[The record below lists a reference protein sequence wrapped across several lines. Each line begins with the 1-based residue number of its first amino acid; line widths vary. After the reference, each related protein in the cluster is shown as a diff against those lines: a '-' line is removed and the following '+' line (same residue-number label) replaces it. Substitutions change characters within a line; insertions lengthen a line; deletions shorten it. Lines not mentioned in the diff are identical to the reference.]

1 MRSSRKRPA
10 RTSAARSDA
19 LELAR
24 LEHAQELD
32 LHGGVDLA
40 DLVEEE
46 RAAARELEAALA
58 LGDRAREGALFVAEE
73 LALEQL
79 PRERGAVDGDER
91 PRGARR
97 EVVDRLGDELLAR
110 PARALDEDGRLRGG
124 GLADD
129 IEEPLHRGRGADDVL
144 EAVAGVEAALQ
155 VAVLA
160 LQVAGAEGSL
170 EDEVELVE
178 VDGLREE
185 VLRTELHCLDR
196 GLDRPVGGEEDADRG
211 GVLLANL
218 P

>member
-1 MRSSRKRPA
+1 M
-10 RTSAARSDA
+10 
-19 LELAR
+19 
-24 LEHAQELD
+24 
-32 LHGGVDLA
+32 
-40 DLVEEE
+40 
-46 RAAARELEAALA
+46 
-58 LGDRAREGALFVAEE
+58 AEE

-97 EVVDRLGDELLAR
+97 EVVDRLGDELLA
-110 PARALDEDGRLRGG
+110 
-124 GLADD
+124 
-129 IEEPLHRGRGADDVL
+129 GRGADDVL
-144 EAVAGVEAALQ
+144 EAVAGVEAALE

-160 LQVAGAEGSL
+160 LQVAGAEGAL

-185 VLRTELHCLDR
+185 VLRAELHRLDR

-218 P
+218 PQQREAVLARHSDVGEHHVGRALVERLERRRRGLREHDVVVPPEGAPEPLARVLLVVHHEDDGLG